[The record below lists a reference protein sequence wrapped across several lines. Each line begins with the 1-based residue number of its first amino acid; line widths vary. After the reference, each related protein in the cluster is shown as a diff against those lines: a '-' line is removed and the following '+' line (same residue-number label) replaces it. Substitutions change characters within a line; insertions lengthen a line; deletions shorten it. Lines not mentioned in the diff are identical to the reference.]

1 MAGTSKRTDPLRD
14 QIVGRFTQLR
24 TRFDLSQAQV
34 ARDCK
39 IPQTVVS
46 AWENEAKQSP
56 RLSHLAKVCARY
68 GWSPTWLLLGE
79 GDPILTVDQLGT
91 SAAALS
97 GQATMLARVEFE
109 IQAAMQRV
117 RADFQR
123 RQGPGT
129 DGGAV
134 QAAEAVAS
142 PPGRRKRRSG

>member
-1 MAGTSKRTDPLRD
+1 M
-14 QIVGRFTQLR
+14 GRFTQLR

-46 AWENEAKQSP
+46 AWENEARVSP

-68 GWSPTWLLLGE
+68 GWSPTWILLGE
-79 GDPILTVDQLGT
+79 GDPVLTTDQLGT

-97 GQATMLARVEFE
+97 GQATMLARIEFE
-109 IQAAMQRV
+109 LQEAMQRV
-117 RADFQR
+117 RADLQR

-129 DGGAV
+129 DAGAV
-134 QAAEAVAS
+134 QAVRQVSA
-142 PPGRRKRRSG
+142 PPAKRTRKKG